1 MAAPQSRPLT
11 DRERQVLD
19 LVTGPRGSRKAA
31 AAALGI
37 SRSTVD
43 AHLVSVFRKLNVQ
56 TIGGAARKL
65 GRAKR
70 TRKAGRTASCEH
82 TSAITQVVSAG

>member
-1 MAAPQSRPLT
+1 VIERVQADVATPPRPLT
-11 DRERQVLD
+11 DREWQVFD

-37 SRSTVD
+37 SESTVD
-43 AHLVSVFRKLNVQ
+43 GHLHSVFAKLGVE

-65 GRAKR
+65 GQAERHGG
-70 TRKAGRTASCEH
+70 KARGGKARVAAS
-82 TSAITQVVSAG
+82 G